1 MPDIDYNGN
10 YSPVMSGTMFRYLIS
25 LATSLNLK
33 MQMTDVVMAYLYGS
47 LDSEINMKA
56 PDGLG
61 VPDSKS
67 NCNMYNIKLQR
78 ALYGLK

>member
-1 MPDIDYNGN
+1 
-10 YSPVMSGTMFRYLIS
+10 
-25 LATSLNLK
+25 

>member
-1 MPDIDYNGN
+1 
-10 YSPVMSGTMFRYLIS
+10 MSGTTFRYLIS

-33 MQMTDVVMAYLYGS
+33 MQMTDVVMAYLYRS
-47 LDSEINMKA
+47 LDSETNMKA

-67 NCNMYNIKLQR
+67 NRNMYNIKLQR